1 MPIQNMLKT
10 TAQLCALLALIN
22 LVLCFVVPWVPH
34 NLWWLS
40 VTFAS
45 SAFLLAV
52 TYFYRYESRIH
63 TAGGWVYKDKQP
75 VAYFISHLLLWIF
88 GSGFFLASLL
98 ALIDPNQR

>member
-1 MPIQNMLKT
+1 MLKT
-10 TAQLCALLALIN
+10 TAQFFTALALIN
-22 LVLCFVVPWVPH
+22 LGLYFILPWVPR

-63 TAGGWVYKDKQP
+63 TAGGWVYKDKKP
-75 VAYFISHLLLWIF
+75 VAFFISHLLLWIF
-88 GSGFFLASLL
+88 GSGLLLASLL